1 MDVFPYQPR
10 PNQLQ
15 FVKLVE
21 DVAKNK
27 GHLVMES
34 GTGTGKTVCA
44 LSGTIQEALTHGRKV
59 LYLTRTNSQEEQ
71 VVRELRRINEKM
83 PVFGLAIQGRQGTCP
98 LIRRDQELK
107 GGNPEELS
115 RICSEKK
122 KKVLSNKPGGC
133 RFLCRTDQCRS

>member
-1 MDVFPYQPR
+1 MERFRVCQPR

-44 LSGTIQEALTHGRKV
+44 LSGTIQERLTHGRKV
-59 LYLTRTNSQEEQ
+59 LYLTRTDSQEEQ
-71 VVRELRRINEKM
+71 VVRELRVLNEKM

-98 LIRRDQELK
+98 LIGPGPRAQGRKSRRAFPDM
-107 GGNPEELS
+107 
-115 RICSEKK
+115 
-122 KKVLSNKPGGC
+122 
-133 RFLCRTDQCRS
+133 